1 MKNNNSKLS
10 LAFRRSD
17 LNVGLFQRD
26 FDKCWSIYR
35 YWNLN
40 KVTIEVL
47 SVTRSY
53 SLNSFNESNDLTN
66 AFDLK
71 IIKRFCP
78 VHPRWPLPF
87 PNDFYKQQL
96 WVRWLNVLLK
106 LYERQ
111 WKETKV
117 RESLWVMLL
126 LISSAKRPKPFKHSV
141 YIFEVYVE

>member
-78 VHPRWPLPF
+78 H
-87 PNDFYKQQL
+87 FYKQQL
-96 WVRWLNVLLK
+96 WVRWLIVLLK